1 MNENTQMTGGNSRP
15 MFSPRNLLKILTI
28 LCIVFVFCPSFLVSC
43 SGEKLEISA
52 WKATT
57 GMTMYGEKID
67 SHPIMIIALLIP
79 LIAAILLFLK
89 NMKERTCAGV
99 ITATMAIDFVVWL
112 MFKSSTKE
120 VAQEHYCEFDTTAWY
135 PINLTCIILTIII
148 SLLVLI
154 QKIRMD
160 ADIVSLFSSKEVA
173 SSLEQVSKTV
183 TQMSSTVSQIA
194 SNVTSSIGN
203 KPNKE
208 DIIGYCSKCG
218 APLLIDNQFC
228 TSCGAPV
235 ASDLLAEAEKK
246 KKEREEAE
254 RIAQEKM
261 ERERAEREERERRE
275 REEAERLERER
286 KEREQSKPA
295 PVINAEVSP
304 SVDES
309 SSFIFCPYCGTKQDS
324 DAMFCVKCGKKM

>member
-1 MNENTQMTGGNSRP
+1 MNENMQMSNENSKP
-15 MFSPRNLLKILTI
+15 LISPRNLLKILTI

-43 SGEKLEISA
+43 SGQKLEISA

-57 GMTMYGEKID
+57 GMELYGERID
-67 SHPIMIIALLIP
+67 SHPVMIIALLIP
-79 LIAAILLFLK
+79 LIAVVLLFLK
-89 NMKERTCAGV
+89 NMKERKCAGV
-99 ITATMAIDFVVWL
+99 ISAVMAIDFIVWL
-112 MFKSSTKE
+112 VFKSTTKE
-120 VAQEHYCEFDTTAWY
+120 VAQENYCEFDTTAWY
-135 PINLTCIILTIII
+135 PINLICIILSVIV

-160 ADIVSLFSSKEVA
+160 ADIVRLFSSKEVA
-173 SSLEQVSKTV
+173 TSLEQVSKTV
-183 TQMSSTVSQIA
+183 NNMSNTVSQIA

-218 APLLIDNQFC
+218 AALLIDNQFC

-235 ASDLLAEAEKK
+235 ASDLIAEAEKK

-254 RIAQEKM
+254 RIAQEKL

-286 KEREQSKPA
+286 KEREEAMQA
-295 PVINAEVSP
+295 TAINTENNTPVE
-304 SVDES
+304 ES
-309 SSFIFCPYCGTKQDS
+309 GNFVFCPYCGTKQDG
-324 DAMFCVKCGKKM
+324 DAMFCVKCGKKI